1 MNPPGNYGE
10 QFTFAVREYLVS
22 NGLKSLGQ
30 INATVLAELAQR
42 FHEKHTAAQKTKR
55 RLANEEDWL
64 KEMESDPAMQGIDV
78 RRELGKCQFW
88 CKQRGFVCTR
98 RRFTNWILKAER
110 PVGHTYDG
118 ASSRPKPVQAK
129 AVYSVEIPVPA
140 WSMLL
145 RYGTQ
150 FDLTEAEIDRLC
162 ALDWHELPVGLRE
175 KLIQVA

>member
-64 KEMESDPAMQGIDV
+64 K
-78 RRELGKCQFW
+78 LGKCQFW